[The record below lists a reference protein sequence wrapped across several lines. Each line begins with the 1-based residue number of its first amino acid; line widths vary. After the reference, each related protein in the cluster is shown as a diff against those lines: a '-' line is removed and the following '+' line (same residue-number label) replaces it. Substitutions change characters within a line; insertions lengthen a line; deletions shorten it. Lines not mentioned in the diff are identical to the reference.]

1 MDLNAIY
8 VLIVGMVMTEA
19 KGHEPK
25 MYETLTVIAG
35 LFFTF
40 IILKMKGPNKSLNCK
55 KTCKN
60 LEYF

>member
-1 MDLNAIY
+1 
-8 VLIVGMVMTEA
+8 MTEA